1 MYIYNQYDWAAL
13 GEDYVYS
20 FVMECSEILEYNPNA
35 IYTPCILTSPE
46 EIGEVKYREFAAR
59 DSMRFVVKQR
69 LSRFY
74 HQVFH
79 SDYEDFDSEDFD
91 TMLWWLK
98 KALLKRKDAIDYNFF
113 AKRVDML
120 DLAWRELNALGEKNG
135 RDAFTDIYNYANEE
149 DTYLLWREYGDYIT
163 NPYVRYTVNR
173 NSDDQYLLL
182 WAYTF
187 WGRRSNDGTSAMWRI
202 LLDQILD
209 VYPNELYPAE
219 TVRSQTRNI
228 ARAKERATE
237 FIDWYKANYW
247 SFKELKAAKYDDEG
261 KLVKLD
267 RDELGKYVHALRQS
281 NYLTPDLLKSLETTF
296 DQMAD
301 SVKTG
306 KIGSGQGEW
315 LRKDPLIDNYSA
327 IAEEMN
333 PITWEVDFIWDT
345 RRQEMQLTSS
355 DGNLNATVK
364 GIDDQWMIDCF
375 CF

>member
-1 MYIYNQYDWAAL
+1 M
-13 GEDYVYS
+13 
-20 FVMECSEILEYNPNA
+20 
-35 IYTPCILTSPE
+35 
-46 EIGEVKYREFAAR
+46 
-59 DSMRFVVKQR
+59 
-69 LSRFY
+69 
-74 HQVFH
+74 
-79 SDYEDFDSEDFD
+79 
-91 TMLWWLK
+91 
-98 KALLKRKDAIDYNFF
+98 
-113 AKRVDML
+113 
-120 DLAWRELNALGEKNG
+120 
-135 RDAFTDIYNYANEE
+135 
-149 DTYLLWREYGDYIT
+149 
-163 NPYVRYTVNR
+163 
-173 NSDDQYLLL
+173 
-182 WAYTF
+182 
-187 WGRRSNDGTSAMWRI
+187 
-202 LLDQILD
+202 
-209 VYPNELYPAE
+209 YPNELYPAE

-267 RDELGKYVHALRQS
+267 RDELGKYVHALKQS

-364 GIDDQWMIDCF
+364 GIDCF
-375 CF
+375 CV

>member
-1 MYIYNQYDWAAL
+1 
-13 GEDYVYS
+13 
-20 FVMECSEILEYNPNA
+20 
-35 IYTPCILTSPE
+35 
-46 EIGEVKYREFAAR
+46 
-59 DSMRFVVKQR
+59 MRR
-69 LSRFY
+69 C
-74 HQVFH
+74 
-79 SDYEDFDSEDFD
+79 
-91 TMLWWLK
+91 
-98 KALLKRKDAIDYNFF
+98 
-113 AKRVDML
+113 
-120 DLAWRELNALGEKNG
+120 
-135 RDAFTDIYNYANEE
+135 
-149 DTYLLWREYGDYIT
+149 
-163 NPYVRYTVNR
+163 
-173 NSDDQYLLL
+173 
-182 WAYTF
+182 
-187 WGRRSNDGTSAMWRI
+187 I

-267 RDELGKYVHALRQS
+267 RDELGKYVHALKQS